1 MLAKKS
7 SALGAA
13 FLIGLTAASV
23 ATAQAQNPAPAPPD
37 SQRVERQRVERRE
50 ARRDQERRVA
60 GRDDRV
66 HKAGK
71 SRMRMLFR
79 GVGVTDAQKA
89 QLREIHERFRPRY
102 QELRK
107 TLRASRE
114 ASAAP
119 DTATRRQIEALAQ
132 EERAELRAVLTPE
145 QREVFDANAAAM
157 RERAAARRE
166 RVLERRSQKQPQ

>member
-23 ATAQAQNPAPAPPD
+23 ATAQAQNPAPTPPD

-66 HKAGK
+66 RRAGK
-71 SRMRMLFR
+71 SRMGMLFR
-79 GVGVTDAQKA
+79 GVEVTDAQPTLRGA
-89 QLREIHERFRPRY
+89 QEDPPRLEGGERRPRY
-102 QELRK
+102 RH
-107 TLRASRE
+107 
-114 ASAAP
+114 AP
-119 DTATRRQIEALAQ
+119 SDRGAGTGGAR
-132 EERAELRAVLTPE
+132 
-145 QREVFDANAAAM
+145 
-157 RERAAARRE
+157 RAAGDPDAGAARGLRCE
-166 RVLERRSQKQPQ
+166 RGGHA